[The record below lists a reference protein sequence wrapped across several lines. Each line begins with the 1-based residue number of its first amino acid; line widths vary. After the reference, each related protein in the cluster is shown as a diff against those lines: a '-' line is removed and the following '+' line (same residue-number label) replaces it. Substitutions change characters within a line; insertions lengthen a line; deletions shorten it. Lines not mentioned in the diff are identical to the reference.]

1 MTSGTEE
8 EQLAQI
14 KDWWQRNGKPL
25 VLGAVIALVLVFGW
39 QFWQKHQIHQAQ
51 SASVVYQQLLGA
63 ALESGEAD
71 AAEVSRL
78 GNLLKKDFAGTHYAQ
93 YGSLFVAK
101 VAVESGRLDEA
112 ASELRAIVD
121 KPADKT
127 LDELARQ
134 RLARV
139 LAAQDKADE
148 AIKLLDGKVDAA
160 FVASREEL
168 RGDLLVQLGRND
180 EAHAAYSKAKESLS
194 QDAAIG
200 GLQMKLDDLAQG
212 EA

>member
-14 KDWWQRNGKPL
+14 KEWWQQNGKPL
-25 VLGAVIALVLVFGW
+25 LFGGALALVLVFGW
-39 QFWQKHQIHQAQ
+39 QFWQKHQLNQAQ
-51 SASVVYQQLLGA
+51 SASTVYQQLLNA
-63 ALESGEAD
+63 ALEQSGAD
-71 AAEVSRL
+71 TAEVSRL
-78 GNLLKKDFAGTHYAQ
+78 GNLLQKEFAGSHYAQ

-112 ASELRAIVD
+112 ATELQAVLD

-127 LDELARQ
+127 LEELARQ
-134 RLARV
+134 RMARV
-139 LAAQDKADE
+139 LAAQDKAEDGL
-148 AIKLLDGKVDAA
+148 ALLDGEAVDAFA
-160 FVASREEL
+160 ASREEL
-168 RGDLLVQLGRND
+168 RGDLLVQLQRPE
-180 EAHAAYSKAKESLS
+180 EAHAAYSKAKELLS

-200 GLQMKLDDLAQG
+200 GLQLKLDDLARG

>member
-1 MTSGTEE
+1 MTSGTDE

-25 VLGAVIALVLVFGW
+25 LTGGALAVALVFGW
-39 QFWQKHQIHQAQ
+39 QFWQNHQLNQAYN
-51 SASVVYQQLLGA
+51 ASGLYQQLLTA

-71 AAEVSRL
+71 AAEVARL
-78 GNLLKKDFAGTHYAQ
+78 GNQLKQDFAGTHYAQ

-101 VAVESGRLDEA
+101 VAVEGGRLDEA
-112 ASELRAIVD
+112 AAELRAIVD
-121 KPADKT
+121 KPADAT
-127 LDELARQ
+127 LGELARQ

-139 LAAQDKADE
+139 LAAQDKAED
-148 AIKLLDGKVDAA
+148 ALKLLEGEADKAFAA
-160 FVASREEL
+160 GREEL
-168 RGDLLVQLGRND
+168 RGDLLVQLGRVD
-180 EAHAAYSKAKESLS
+180 EAHAAYIKAKQALS

-200 GLQMKLDDLAQG
+200 GLQLKLDDLARG

>member
-1 MTSGTEE
+1 M
-8 EQLAQI
+8 AQI

-25 VLGAVIALVLVFGW
+25 VLGAVLALVLVFGW
-39 QFWQKHQIHQAQ
+39 QFWQKHQITQAQ
-51 SASVVYQQLLGA
+51 NASVVYQQLLGA
-63 ALESGEAD
+63 ALEAGEAD

-112 ASELRAIVD
+112 ASELRSVVD

-139 LAAQDKADE
+139 LAAQDKAEE
-148 AIKLLDGKVDAA
+148 AIKLLDGKVDQA
-160 FVASREEL
+160 FAASREEL
-168 RGDLLVQLGRND
+168 KGDLLVQLGRND
-180 EAHAAYSKAKESLS
+180 EAHAAYTKAKESLS

-200 GLQMKLDDLAQG
+200 GLQMKLDDLARG

>member
-39 QFWQKHQIHQAQ
+39 QFWQKHQINQAQ

-168 RGDLLVQLGRND
+168 RGDLLVQLGCND

-200 GLQMKLDDLAQG
+200 GLQMKLDDLARG

>member
-14 KDWWQRNGKPL
+14 KEWWQRNGKPL
-25 VLGAVIALVLVFGW
+25 MLGAVIALVLVFGW
-39 QFWQKHQIHQAQ
+39 QFWQKHQINQAQ
-51 SASVVYQQLLGA
+51 SASVLYQQLLTA
-63 ALESGEAD
+63 ALESGEVD

-93 YGSLFVAK
+93 YGSLFIAK
-101 VAVESGRLDEA
+101 VAVEAGRLDEA
-112 ASELRAIVD
+112 ASELRAILD

-148 AIKLLDGKVDAA
+148 ALKLLDGEADKA
-160 FVASREEL
+160 FAASREEL
-168 RGDLLVQLGRND
+168 KGDLLVQLGRDN

-200 GLQMKLDDLAQG
+200 GLQMKLDDLARG

>member
-25 VLGAVIALVLVFGW
+25 LLGGILALVLVFGW
-39 QFWQKHQIHQAQ
+39 QFWQKHQLNQAHNA
-51 SASVVYQQLLGA
+51 SAVYQQLLNA
-63 ALESGEAD
+63 ALNEGAVD
-71 AAEVSRL
+71 TAEVSRL
-78 GNLLKKDFAGTHYAQ
+78 GNLLQKEFAGTQYAQ

-112 ASELRAIVD
+112 ATELRSVLD

-127 LDELARQ
+127 LEELARQ
-134 RLARV
+134 RLARI
-139 LAAQDKADE
+139 LAAQDKAEEGLALLQGE
-148 AIKLLDGKVDAA
+148 ALEA
-160 FVASREEL
+160 FAASREEL
-168 RGDLLVQLGRND
+168 RGDLLVRLGRYD
-180 EAHAAYSKAKESLS
+180 EAHAAYTKAKEVLS

-200 GLQMKLDDLAQG
+200 GLQLKLDDLARG

>member
-14 KDWWQRNGKPL
+14 KEWWQRNGKPL

-39 QFWQKHQIHQAQ
+39 QFWQKHQINQAQ
-51 SASVVYQQLLGA
+51 SASVLYQQLLTA
-63 ALESGEAD
+63 ALESGEVD

-93 YGSLFVAK
+93 YGSLFIAK
-101 VAVESGRLDEA
+101 VAVEAGRLDEA
-112 ASELRAIVD
+112 ASELRAILD

-148 AIKLLDGKVDAA
+148 ALKLLDGEADKA
-160 FVASREEL
+160 FAASREEL
-168 RGDLLVQLGRND
+168 KGDLLVQLGRDD

-200 GLQMKLDDLAQG
+200 GLQMKLDDLARG

>member
-39 QFWQKHQIHQAQ
+39 QFWQKHQINQAQ
-51 SASVVYQQLLGA
+51 SASVVYQQLLDA

-112 ASELRAIVD
+112 ASELRSIVD

-200 GLQMKLDDLAQG
+200 GLQMKLDDLARG

>member
-14 KDWWQRNGKPL
+14 KEWWQQNGKPL
-25 VLGAVIALVLVFGW
+25 LFGGALALVLVFGW
-39 QFWQKHQIHQAQ
+39 QFWQKHQLNQAQ
-51 SASVVYQQLLGA
+51 NASTVYQQLLNA
-63 ALESGEAD
+63 ALEEGGAD
-71 AAEVSRL
+71 TAEVSRL
-78 GNLLKKDFAGTHYAQ
+78 GNLLQKEFEGSHYAQ

-112 ASELRAIVD
+112 ASELQAVLD

-127 LDELARQ
+127 LEELARQ
-134 RLARV
+134 RMARI
-139 LAAQDKADE
+139 LAAQDKAEDGL
-148 AIKLLDGKVDAA
+148 ALLDGEAVDGFA
-160 FVASREEL
+160 ASREEL
-168 RGDLLVQLGRND
+168 RGDLLVQLQRPE
-180 EAHAAYSKAKESLS
+180 EAHAAYSKAKELLS

-200 GLQMKLDDLAQG
+200 GLQLKLDDLARG

>member
-14 KDWWQRNGKPL
+14 KEWWQRNGKPL
-25 VLGAVIALVLVFGW
+25 LMGGALALVLVFGW
-39 QFWQKHQIHQAQ
+39 QFWQKHQLNQAQ
-51 SASVVYQQLLGA
+51 SASTIYQQLLNA
-63 ALESGEAD
+63 ALEEGKAD
-71 AAEVSRL
+71 TAEISRL
-78 GNLLKKDFAGTHYAQ
+78 GNLLQKEFAGSHYAQ

-112 ASELRAIVD
+112 ATELQAVLD

-127 LDELARQ
+127 LEELARQ
-134 RLARV
+134 RLARI
-139 LAAQDKADE
+139 LAAQDKAEEGLALLEGDAVE
-148 AIKLLDGKVDAA
+148 AFA
-160 FVASREEL
+160 ASREEL
-168 RGDLLVQLGRND
+168 RGDLLVKLERPD
-180 EAHAAYSKAKESLS
+180 EAHAAYSKAKELLS

-200 GLQMKLDDLAQG
+200 GLQLKLDDLARG

>member
-1 MTSGTEE
+1 VTSGTEE

-14 KDWWQRNGKPL
+14 KEWWQRNGKPL
-25 VLGAVIALVLVFGW
+25 MLGAVIALVLVFGW
-39 QFWQKHQIHQAQ
+39 QFWQKHQINQAQ
-51 SASVVYQQLLGA
+51 SASVLYQQLLTA
-63 ALESGEAD
+63 ALESGEVD

-93 YGSLFVAK
+93 YGSLFIAK
-101 VAVESGRLDEA
+101 VAVEAGRLDEA
-112 ASELRAIVD
+112 ASELRAILD

-148 AIKLLDGKVDAA
+148 ALKLLDGEADKA
-160 FVASREEL
+160 FAASREEL
-168 RGDLLVQLGRND
+168 KGDLLVQLGRDN

-200 GLQMKLDDLAQG
+200 GLQMKLDDLARG

>member
-8 EQLAQI
+8 ETLAQI

-25 VLGAVIALVLVFGW
+25 LFGAVLALVLVFGW
-39 QFWQKHQIHQAQ
+39 QFWQNHQVNQAQ
-51 SASVVYQQLLGA
+51 GASVIYQQLLGA
-63 ALESGEAD
+63 ALEEGEAD
-71 AAEVSRL
+71 AAEVARL

-112 ASELRAIVD
+112 ASELRAVVD

-139 LAAQDKADE
+139 LAAQDKAEE
-148 AIKLLDGKVDAA
+148 ALKLLDGKADQA
-160 FVASREEL
+160 FAASREEL
-168 RGDLLVQLGRND
+168 RGDLLVQLGRRD
-180 EAHAAYSKAKESLS
+180 EAHAAYTAAKESLS

-200 GLQMKLDDLAQG
+200 GLQMKLDDLARG

>member
-1 MTSGTEE
+1 MTSGTDE

-14 KDWWQRNGKPL
+14 KEWWQRNGMPL
-25 VLGAVIALVLVFGW
+25 LLGGALALVLVFGW
-39 QFWQKHQIHQAQ
+39 QFWQKHQRTQAQ
-51 SASVVYQQLLGA
+51 NASAVYQQLLNA
-63 ALESGEAD
+63 ALEEGGVD

-78 GNLLKKDFAGTHYAQ
+78 GNLLQKEFAGSHYAQ

-112 ASELRAIVD
+112 QTELQAVLD
-121 KPADKT
+121 KPADQV
-127 LDELARQ
+127 LEELARQ

-139 LAAQDKADE
+139 LAAQDKAE
-148 AIKLLDGKVDAA
+148 EGLALLDGEAVEA
-160 FVASREEL
+160 FAASREEL
-168 RGDLLVQLGRND
+168 RGDLLVKLGRQD

-200 GLQMKLDDLAQG
+200 GLQLKLDDLARG

>member
-39 QFWQKHQIHQAQ
+39 QFWQKHQINQAQ

-139 LAAQDKADE
+139 LAAQGKADE

-180 EAHAAYSKAKESLS
+180 EAYAAYSKAKESLS

-200 GLQMKLDDLAQG
+200 GLQMKLDDLARG

>member
-14 KDWWQRNGKPL
+14 KEWWQRNGKPL
-25 VLGAVIALVLVFGW
+25 LMGGALALVLVFGW
-39 QFWQKHQIHQAQ
+39 QFWQKHQLNQAQ
-51 SASVVYQQLLGA
+51 SASTIYQQLLNA
-63 ALESGEAD
+63 ALEEGNAD
-71 AAEVSRL
+71 TAEVSRL
-78 GNLLKKDFAGTHYAQ
+78 GNLLQKEFAGSHYAQ

-112 ASELRAIVD
+112 ATELQAVLD

-127 LDELARQ
+127 LEELARQ
-134 RLARV
+134 RLARI
-139 LAAQDKADE
+139 LAAQDKAEEGLALLEGDAVE
-148 AIKLLDGKVDAA
+148 AFA
-160 FVASREEL
+160 ASREEL
-168 RGDLLVQLGRND
+168 RGDLLVKLERPD
-180 EAHAAYSKAKESLS
+180 EAHAAYSKAKELLS

-200 GLQMKLDDLAQG
+200 GLQLKLDDLARG